1 MKLTML
7 GLQQAL
13 TLKNQT
19 LFDNMNLPAGI
30 DKDTVVDNILLEG
43 SDFEVLYPDPDFMR
57 AAIGTWSN
65 KHYRTFEK
73 WINALNIEYAPLE
86 NYDRQED
93 WTDTLDSDT
102 TNTNVDTTTENTD
115 TTVNTTGE
123 QTDSGSVENTVSAFD
138 ADTYQPAEKS
148 DTDNTTN
155 TSTDTSS
162 DVDFTHNSTIT
173 DTGTKDDTTVHTGR
187 IHGNVGVTTSQQML
201 QSELDIARFNIVQQ
215 ITDLFLTEFCIM
227 IYT

>member
-1 MKLTML
+1 ML
-7 GLQQAL
+7 GLQTAL

-30 DKDTVVDNILLEG
+30 DKDTVVNNILLEG
-43 SDFEVLYPDPDFMR
+43 SDFEVVYPDPDFMR
-57 AAIGTWSN
+57 SAIGVWSN
-65 KHYRTFEK
+65 KHYHTFEK
-73 WINALNIEYAPLE
+73 WIAAQNLSYNPIE
-86 NYDRQED
+86 NYDRMED

-173 DTGTKDDTTVHTGR
+173 DTGTKDDTSVHTGR
-187 IHGNVGVTTSQQML
+187 VHGNIGTLTTQEML
-201 QSELDIARFNIVQQ
+201 KSEYEIARFNIVQQ
-215 ITDLFLTEFCIM
+215 ITDLFLTEFCIL

>member
-13 TLKNQT
+13 TIKNQT

-57 AAIGTWSN
+57 AAIGVWSN
-65 KHYRTFEK
+65 KYYHTFEK
-73 WINALNIEYAPLE
+73 WIAAQNLEYNPIE
-86 NYDRQED
+86 NYDRIED

-102 TNTNVDTTTENTD
+102 TNTNIDTTTENTD
-115 TTVNTTGE
+115 STVNTTGE

-173 DTGTKDDTTVHTGR
+173 DTGTKDDTSVHTGR
-187 IHGNVGVTTSQQML
+187 IHGNIGTLTTQEML
-201 QSELDIARFNIVQQ
+201 KSEYEIARFNIVQQ
-215 ITDLFLTEFCIM
+215 ITDLFITEFCIM

>member
-1 MKLTML
+1 ML

>member
-1 MKLTML
+1 ML

-13 TLKNQT
+13 TIKNQT
-19 LFDNMNLPAGI
+19 LFDNMNLPTGI

-43 SDFEVLYPDPDFMR
+43 SDFEVVYPDPDFMR
-57 AAIGTWSN
+57 TAIGTWSS

-102 TNTNVDTTTENTD
+102 TNTNVDTTSENTD
-115 TTVNTTGE
+115 TTVNITGE

-155 TSTDTSS
+155 TSTDTTSG
-162 DVDFTHNSTIT
+162 VDFTHNSTIT
-173 DTGTKDDTTVHTGR
+173 VTGTKDDTTVHRGR

-201 QSELDIARFNIVQQ
+201 QAELDIARFNIVQQ

>member
-1 MKLTML
+1 
-7 GLQQAL
+7 
-13 TLKNQT
+13 
-19 LFDNMNLPAGI
+19 MNLPTGI

-43 SDFEVLYPDPDFMR
+43 SDFEVVYPDPDFMR

-65 KHYRTFEK
+65 KHYRTFDK
-73 WINALNIEYAPLE
+73 WMNALNIEYAPLE

-102 TNTNVDTTTENTD
+102 TNTNVDTTSENTD

-138 ADTYQPAEKS
+138 VDTYQPAEKS

-155 TSTDTSS
+155 TSTDTTS

-173 DTGTKDDTTVHTGR
+173 DTGTKDDTSVHTGR

-201 QSELDIARFNIVQQ
+201 QAELDVARFNIVQQ

>member
-13 TLKNQT
+13 TIKNQT
-19 LFDNMNLPAGI
+19 LFDNMNLPTGI

-43 SDFEVLYPDPDFMR
+43 SDFEVVYADPDFMR
-57 AAIGTWSN
+57 TAIGTWAS

-93 WTDTLDSDT
+93 WTDILDSDT
-102 TNTNVDTTTENTD
+102 TNTNVDTTSENTD

-155 TSTDTSS
+155 TSTDTTSG
-162 DVDFTHNSTIT
+162 VDFTHNSTIT

-201 QSELDIARFNIVQQ
+201 QAELDIARFNIVQQ